1 VSYQQGHGDALADKE
16 ILREENREL
25 RVENVRLRLTDE
37 EREAIDRI
45 AGYHDIH
52 VSMDDRETLRGLLE
66 RMK

>member
-1 VSYQQGHGDALADKE
+1 MSYQQGHGDALADKE